1 MTKLFKNKKAKAAI
15 SICLIAAVLIGGAFA
30 LLSAYDSRTN
40 RFTQGTLSLSLT
52 ETNWDA
58 TNAQNML
65 PLQTVRKNPQVIN
78 DNKDNIPAWV
88 FMSVKVPSTN
98 TEFEDETVPVDK
110 RADGQPLETK
120 DVGEYYDLFTLLNE
134 DNTAGVNT
142 TDWELV
148 AYDASQ
154 RNQDRGFTTYYYVY
168 KAGALEGHTT
178 VETTTTD
185 GETEVP
191 IVEEKGITS
200 PLFNEVQLVNI
211 AQRPADGK
219 IINKIDV
226 QGCGIQQSNIAD
238 VYTAWAIFANQN
250 NGTNNVSNFTYCN
263 SNYHLNDGIVSF
275 R

>member
-98 TEFEDETVPVDK
+98 AEFEEGAVPTNK
-110 RADGQPLETK
+110 RADGQPLEAK

-191 IVEEKGITS
+191 IIEEKGITS

-226 QGCGIQQSNIAD
+226 QGSGIQQSNIAD

-275 R
+275 S

>member
-52 ETNWDA
+52 ETNWEA

-110 RADGQPLETK
+110 
-120 DVGEYYDLFTLLNE
+120 

-275 R
+275 S

>member
-1 MTKLFKNKKAKAAI
+1 MLNK
-15 SICLIAAVLIGGAFA
+15 
-30 LLSAYDSRTN
+30 
-40 RFTQGTLSLSLT
+40 
-52 ETNWDA
+52 
-58 TNAQNML
+58 
-65 PLQTVRKNPQVIN
+65 
-78 DNKDNIPAWV
+78 
-88 FMSVKVPSTN
+88 
-98 TEFEDETVPVDK
+98 
-110 RADGQPLETK
+110 
-120 DVGEYYDLFTLLNE
+120 

-275 R
+275 S

>member
-98 TEFEDETVPVDK
+98 AEFEEGTVPTDK
-110 RADGQPLETK
+110 RADGQPLEAK

-168 KAGALEGHTT
+168 KTGALEGHTT

-191 IVEEKGITS
+191 MVEEKGITS

-275 R
+275 S

>member
-98 TEFEDETVPVDK
+98 AEFEDETVPVDK
-110 RADGQPLETK
+110 RADGQPLEVK

-134 DNTAGVNT
+134 DNAAGVNT

-168 KAGALEGHTT
+168 KTGALEGHTT

-211 AQRPADGK
+211 AQRPTDGK

-275 R
+275 S